1 MNLWINAYVILIL
14 IILKLYYIYILLG
27 LQEIRQ
33 LDHMIIKLRQ
43 RLYQASKKN
52 KCAWNSTARSR
63 LVAVSI
69 YVQSNYSDETVMQ
82 YLLRKRCKRWF
93 GYDEKAEDDCR
104 CSPIRDWFLNVP
116 INVLEEI
123 ALHPL
128 SKQTALIYREA
139 QQFVT
144 EMQTCVWLEKENI
157 EKGRA
162 VSSLELVQQ
171 YFHQLK
177 RNEDKYYEEDVLT
190 VGEDF
195 PVENKAGEKRHQGCE
210 YHAEVVQ
217 QI

>member
-1 MNLWINAYVILIL
+1 MIN
-14 IILKLYYIYILLG
+14 
-27 LQEIRQ
+27 
-33 LDHMIIKLRQ
+33 KLRQ

-82 YLLRKRCKRWF
+82 YLLRKHRKRSF
-93 GYDEKAEDDCR
+93 GYDEKAEDDYH

-128 SKQTALIYREA
+128 SKQNALIYREA

-195 PVENKAGEKRHQGCE
+195 PVENKAGGEASGL
-210 YHAEVVQ
+210 
-217 QI
+217 

>member
-1 MNLWINAYVILIL
+1 M
-14 IILKLYYIYILLG
+14 
-27 LQEIRQ
+27 
-33 LDHMIIKLRQ
+33 
-43 RLYQASKKN
+43 
-52 KCAWNSTARSR
+52 
-63 LVAVSI
+63 
-69 YVQSNYSDETVMQ
+69 
-82 YLLRKRCKRWF
+82 
-93 GYDEKAEDDCR
+93 
-104 CSPIRDWFLNVP
+104 NVP

-195 PVENKAGEKRHQGCE
+195 PVENKAGERGIRVVNTMRKWCSRFKKRWQVRHGQMMEREFMPPGE
-210 YHAEVVQ
+210 LRDKA
-217 QI
+217 